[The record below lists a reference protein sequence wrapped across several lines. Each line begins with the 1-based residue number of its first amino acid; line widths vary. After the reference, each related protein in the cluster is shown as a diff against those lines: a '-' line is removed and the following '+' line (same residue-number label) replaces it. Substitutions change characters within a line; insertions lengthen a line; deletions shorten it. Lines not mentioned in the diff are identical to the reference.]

1 MKITKL
7 KFGKRTVVV
16 EGSKEVAAQ
25 DDKSRTYDKEFSE
38 TCFAPPT
45 SEFKEAVDKLHEIV
59 YVYLPIAKAK
69 FASMVIGSVTLTQ
82 AEDGIGLT
90 ISVKARINND
100 LPWNFTTPYLS
111 PELLDAGIQD
121 TIDLIIEEALKYSL
135 GNFGVQAELSLA
147 GEEEGEK
154 SEEDEGESQKEQKK
168 AA

>member
-25 DDKSRTYDKEFSE
+25 DDNSRTYDKEFSE

-45 SEFKEAVDKLHEIV
+45 TEFKDAIARLHEIV
-59 YVYLPIAKAK
+59 YSYLPVVKKK
-69 FASMVIGSVTLTQ
+69 FASIVLGSVTLTQ

-90 ISVKARINND
+90 ISVKTIINDD

-111 PELLDAGIQD
+111 PELLDVGIQD
-121 TIDLIIEEALKYSL
+121 MIDLIVEEALKYSQ
-135 GNFGVQAELSLA
+135 GNFGTQTELQLA
-147 GEEEGEK
+147 GEE
-154 SEEDEGESQKEQKK
+154 SEEGESQEEQKK

>member
-16 EGSKEVAAQ
+16 EGSKEVTAQ
-25 DDKSRTYDKEFSE
+25 DDKERTYDKEFSE

-45 SEFKEAVDKLHEIV
+45 SAFKEAIDKLLEVV

-69 FASMVIGSVTLTQ
+69 FAAMVIGSVTLTQ

-90 ISVKARINND
+90 ISVKAIINND

-121 TIDLIIEEALKYSL
+121 AIDLIIEEALKYSL
-135 GNFGVQAELSLA
+135 GNFGIQAELALA
-147 GEEEGEK
+147 GEEKGEK
-154 SEEDEGESQKEQKK
+154 SEEGESESQEEQKK

>member
-25 DDKSRTYDKEFSE
+25 DDSKRTFDKDFSE

-45 SEFKEAVDKLHEIV
+45 TEFKEAVEKLKKIT
-59 YVYLPIAKAK
+59 YNYLPIVEKK
-69 FASMVIGSVTLTQ
+69 FDSMVIGSVTLTQ

-90 ISVKARINND
+90 ISVRTIINDD

-121 TIDLIIEEALKYSL
+121 TIDSIVEESLKYAQ
-135 GNFGVQAELSLA
+135 GNFGVQAEL
-147 GEEEGEK
+147 
-154 SEEDEGESQKEQKK
+154 
-168 AA
+168 AACRRR